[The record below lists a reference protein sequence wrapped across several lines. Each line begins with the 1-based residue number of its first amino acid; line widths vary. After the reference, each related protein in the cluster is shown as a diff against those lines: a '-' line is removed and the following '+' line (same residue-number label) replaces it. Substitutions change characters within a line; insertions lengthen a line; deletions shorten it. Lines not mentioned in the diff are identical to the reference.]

1 MQAGHFFLNTTFF
14 VVEIFAGRFAAI
26 SNILLS
32 GRNPVLWTSMPP
44 GMNYWKTVRLSSPP
58 NRGGGLIAP
67 RFDWVN
73 LFCLLLALWVTDPP
87 ICSFLTAF
95 RRKHF
100 ILRGYA
106 PQAARGVVCANA
118 PFFPQFAISNPL
130 RLSRMALRLAHL
142 ICSLGSTFAPFTGW
156 RSFRPL
162 WNPQYFLHAAI
173 SCQIS

>member
-1 MQAGHFFLNTTFF
+1 MNTTFF

-118 PFFPQFAISNPL
+118 PFSTVRNIKSASSLAHSASTCAFDLLTGLSIRTVHWTVLISDPL
-130 RLSRMALRLAHL
+130 RP
-142 ICSLGSTFAPFTGW
+142 GGFP
-156 RSFRPL
+156 RS
-162 WNPQYFLHAAI
+162 PQL
-173 SCQIS
+173 